1 MEITS
6 YMILL
11 IGLSITQ
18 SVAAFYILLQPN
30 KFKSPYRVGAMIMLA
45 GAIWLLASTLEVGS
59 DNLQIKLLFRK
70 TQYIGVVMVPIM
82 WFILALQLTHR
93 ENWLKRRNLVLLI
106 VIPIATLLIIFTNDF
121 HGLYWSSIA
130 LNAINPF
137 FLLIIEPGLW
147 FGFFLTYSYILI
159 LVGTIVFIQGI
170 IQSNP
175 LYRRQATPLL
185 LVVLIPWIF
194 NMITYFYPD
203 AFPYFDPTP
212 LAVTICTPIL
222 IWRLIS
228 LRATDIMP
236 MAHGIIFNRMR
247 DAVIL
252 LDSKNN
258 IVEMNS
264 STEKLIGRRFSEVIG
279 QPIEKVWI
287 EWSGLA
293 EDFSN
298 RTEIN
303 KEVVF
308 GKGDDQRIYDLRMSF
323 LTGIIDRLGGRL
335 IIMRDITERNR
346 AEKAMR
352 RAKEEET
359 RMRIM
364 DRLISTATHELRTP
378 LVSIK
383 GYLDRVISG
392 KVGLLPE
399 KVASEL
405 EVVKRNTDRL
415 LSLTNDLLDVRR
427 MESGKLE
434 LNIKPMDLQEIIQNC
449 TREIQPF
456 IEQKKQRFNLKVP
469 KGRLS
474 IQGDIV
480 RLSQA
485 LMNLLDNASKFTP
498 EGGKIVLNVVAMK
511 KSIQVQIKDTG
522 IGIRKKDLER
532 IFEPFVN
539 IEKSIYFK
547 GTGLG
552 LSVTKGLVEAH
563 GGKIWA
569 ESSGEGKGATFSFT
583 LPKLEIV

>member
-1 MEITS
+1 
-6 YMILL
+6 MILL

-45 GAIWLLASTLEVGS
+45 GAIWLLESTLEVGS

-93 ENWLKRRNLVLLI
+93 ESWLKHRNLAHLI

-121 HGLYWSSIA
+121 HGLYWSHVA

-137 FLLIIEPGLW
+137 SLLIIEPGLW
-147 FGFFLTYSYILI
+147 FWFFLTYSYILI
-159 LVGTIVFIQGI
+159 LIGTIAFIQSI
-170 IQSNP
+170 IQSHP

-194 NMITYFYPD
+194 SMITYFYPD
-203 AFPYFDPTP
+203 VFLYFNPTP
-212 LAVTICTPIL
+212 LAVTICAPIL

-228 LRATDIMP
+228 LRAADVMP
-236 MAHGIIFNRMR
+236 VAHRIIFDRMG

-287 EWSGLA
+287 EWPSLV

-303 KEVVF
+303 KEVVL
-308 GKGDDQRIYDLRMSF
+308 GKGDDQHIYDLRMSY

-335 IIMRDITERNR
+335 IIMRDITEHKRV
-346 AEKAMR
+346 EKAMKK
-352 RAKEEET
+352 AKEEET
-359 RMRIM
+359 RMQIM

-405 EVVKRNTDRL
+405 KVVKRNTDRL
-415 LSLTNDLLDVRR
+415 LSLTNDLLDIRR

-434 LNIKPMDLQEIIQNC
+434 LNLKPIDLQEIIQHC

-474 IQGDIV
+474 IHGDSV

-498 EGGKIVLNVVAMK
+498 EGGEIALNVVAMK
-511 KSIQVQIKDTG
+511 KSTQVQIKDTG
-522 IGIRKKDLER
+522 IGIKKKDLER
-532 IFEPFVN
+532 VFEPFAN
-539 IEKSIYFK
+539 IEKSSYVK

-569 ESSGEGKGATFSFT
+569 ESSGEGNGAAFTFT
-583 LPKLEIV
+583 LPKLDTI